1 MTKVAE
7 KRVLIVDDDAT
18 VRQVLAKILVN
29 AGYRV
34 EEAADGEQAATALE
48 ASEPDLILCDITMPG
63 EDGMD
68 LLRDVKRDRRLGR
81 IPFIFLTASTELD
94 SIMSG
99 IREGAADYITKPFRP
114 DRVLEAVER
123 ALGK

>member
-1 MTKVAE
+1 MAKEAG

-18 VRQVLAKILVN
+18 VRQVLAKILAN

-34 EEAADGEQAATALE
+34 EEAADGERAAKALE

-68 LLRDVKRDRRLGR
+68 LLRDIKRDRRLGR

-123 ALGK
+123 ALDK